1 MRWLIGAAV
10 ICTLAASG
18 ARAQPSAAAL
28 NETVTMGTLATL
40 APLCVMRDDSWAE
53 DLRRATIAE
62 ATGATGV
69 QGKDDT
75 SLHDAPGANVIIS
88 VLGDAEHEA
97 LEVFTEE
104 PGGKTCADVAHSP
117 DLARADRM
125 VGAFRAGRVV
135 VGAGS

>member
-10 ICTLAASG
+10 VTTLIASN
-18 ARAQPSAAAL
+18 ARAQQSTAVLQDAENL
-28 NETVTMGTLATL
+28 GTLATL
-40 APLCVMRDDSWAE
+40 APLCVLRDDSWAE
-53 DLRRATIAE
+53 DLRRATIGA
-62 ATGATGV
+62 ATGTEA
-69 QGKDDT
+69 KDDA

-104 PGGKTCADVAHSP
+104 PGGKTCTDVANAP

-125 VGAFRAGRVV
+125 VKAFRAGRAV

>member
-1 MRWLIGAAV
+1 MRWLIAAAV
-10 ICTLAASG
+10 ITMLAAPG
-18 ARAQPSAAAL
+18 ARAQTSTAAL
-28 NETVTMGTLATL
+28 GETVTMGTLATL

-62 ATGATGV
+62 ATGAS
-69 QGKDDT
+69 GKDDT
-75 SLHDAPGANVIIS
+75 SLHDAPGANVVIS

-104 PGGKTCADVAHSP
+104 PGGKTCANVAHSP
-117 DLARADRM
+117 DLPRADRM
-125 VGAFRAGRVV
+125 VAAFGGGGVV

>member
-1 MRWLIGAAV
+1 MRRLIAGV
-10 ICTLAASG
+10 VVFTFAASG

-28 NETVTMGTLATL
+28 NDTVAMGTLATL
-40 APLCVMRDDSWAE
+40 APLCVMRDGSWAE

-62 ATGATGV
+62 ATGV
-69 QGKDDT
+69 KGKDDT

-104 PGGKTCADVAHSP
+104 PGGKTCADVAQSP
-117 DLARADRM
+117 DLPRADRM
-125 VGAFRAGRVV
+125 VAAFRAGRAV
-135 VGAGS
+135 VGSGS

>member
-10 ICTLAASG
+10 ISMLAAFQ
-18 ARAQPSAAAL
+18 AQAQPRSAAL
-28 NETVTMGTLATL
+28 DETVTMGTLATL

-62 ATGATGV
+62 VTGV
-69 QGKDDT
+69 KGKDDA
-75 SLHDAPGANVIIS
+75 SLHDAPGANVVIS

-104 PGGKTCADVAHSP
+104 PGGRP
-117 DLARADRM
+117 ARAWRIRRIWRGRM
-125 VGAFRAGRVV
+125 GW
-135 VGAGS
+135 